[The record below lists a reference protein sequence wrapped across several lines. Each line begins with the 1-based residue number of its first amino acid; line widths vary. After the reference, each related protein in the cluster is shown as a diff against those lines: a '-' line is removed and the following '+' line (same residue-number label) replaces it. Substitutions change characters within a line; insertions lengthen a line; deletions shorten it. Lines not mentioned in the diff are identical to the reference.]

1 MSYTSK
7 YTGSQI
13 DAKLGAVDGKQDAI
27 KDLDAIRSGA
37 SKGETAIQEVKTING
52 QSIVGSGN
60 LEIGGSE
67 GGSVD
72 EAAIIS
78 NEKVAAAAL
87 NDLNDKIKALPTDDV
102 VDSKIAEAVEGVNS
116 SHDADVAAINTS
128 YTNLKGELVNDEW
141 VTTMAL
147 NDLKAK
153 IEELTNR
160 LNALEGA

>member
-1 MSYTSK
+1 MATIK
-7 YTGSQI
+7 YNEN
-13 DAKLGAVDGKQDAI
+13 
-27 KDLDAIRSGA
+27 
-37 SKGETAIQEVKTING
+37 GEWK
-52 QSIVGSGN
+52 SLS
-60 LEIGGSE
+60 IGGVG